1 MIIRSHECV
10 MDGFD
15 KFGNGSLI
23 TVFSCTDYCG
33 KYQNAAAVLYIRKN
47 CEMVPKVIYPNQGLS
62 GGISHHNTEDESSKK
77 VPFKGMGFGGLTIG
91 HTTVSQNSTWMDN
104 DDTLK
109 KRPATPPRITNSKS
123 MKK

>member
-1 MIIRSHECV
+1 MY
-10 MDGFD
+10 GFD
-15 KFGNGSLI
+15 KFGNGALI

-47 CEMVPKVIYPNQGLS
+47 CEMVPKVIYPNQG
-62 GGISHHNTEDESSKK
+62 IPYHNTEDENSKK
-77 VPFKGMGFGGLTIG
+77 VPPKSMGFGGLTVG
-91 HTTVSQNSTWMDN
+91 HTPNQNSTWMDN

-109 KRPATPPRITNSKS
+109 KRPATPPRITNTKS